1 MLPFSISDHNTNRL
15 PVLDPVGNKLVAE
28 GNALTFTLSGSDPDN
43 DALTYSASE
52 LPEGASF
59 NPTTREFSWTPNFI
73 QAGNYPGITFIV
85 TDGSLSDSETIT
97 ITVNNTNRAPV
108 LDSIGNKPVAEGS
121 ALNFTLSGSDPDG
134 DSLTYSASGLP
145 SGANFNLT
153 TRQFTWTPDFT
164 QAGSY
169 AGVTFAVTDGSLSD
183 SEIIT
188 ITVNNTPQAP
198 VLNNIGNKSVLEG
211 ETLSFT
217 ITASDA
223 DNDALTYSDS
233 SLPPGASFNPVTRQ
247 FSWTPNFSQAG
258 SWPGVT
264 FTVSD
269 GSLSDSESITITV
282 TNFNRD
288 PDGTIIS
295 PATDKT
301 IYAGQPVNFQGT
313 GSDPDDDSLSFEW
326 NFNGGAPNSAAQNP
340 GRVTFNTPGVYT
352 VTLTVTD
359 SLGLADPVPDTRI
372 ITVKPLEPVVFVEP
386 NGICGGNLPCL
397 TSIQEA
403 ISIVALGGTIRV
415 GQGLYRENLL
425 VNTSNDFNLQGGWN
439 ADFTTPSTNPALTI
453 IDGDLTAD
461 GVGEGSVIALEA
473 SSGEEIQL
481 TINRFTIQNGNDQ
494 TGGGIFASAAT
505 GGQINLTLSGNI
517 IRNNKSSNSGGGVTV
532 SSQGSGS
539 EIQAELIN
547 NMIYRNET
555 TGDGGGIFAFS
566 DNSGE
571 VNLTLTNN
579 TVTDNSAK
587 GVGGGLRASANSG
600 SETDVTATNNII
612 WGNSA
617 SSGHDVAIRQSLGGD
632 ATVQSSFNDI
642 GDVFPDADAPG
653 TYDDLGDNIDANPLF
668 VDLSVGD
675 LHLGVGSP
683 AKNAGTDTGA
693 PIEDFEGD
701 GRPQGSYYDIGAD
714 EVPVASPGQG
724 LDVRTDTF
732 PAGEVGVGY
741 GYGLEILCPFGKP
754 ELGHFFR

>member
-1 MLPFSISDHNTNRL
+1 MQTENQMSMWMNHQHISLTEDFLKRSESVLRGQALKTGRWLNNGPKEMAAMLPFSISDHNTNRL

-301 IYAGQPVNFQGT
+301 IYAG
-313 GSDPDDDSLSFEW
+313 
-326 NFNGGAPNSAAQNP
+326 
-340 GRVTFNTPGVYT
+340 
-352 VTLTVTD
+352 
-359 SLGLADPVPDTRI
+359 
-372 ITVKPLEPVVFVEP
+372 
-386 NGICGGNLPCL
+386 
-397 TSIQEA
+397 
-403 ISIVALGGTIRV
+403 
-415 GQGLYRENLL
+415 
-425 VNTSNDFNLQGGWN
+425 
-439 ADFTTPSTNPALTI
+439 
-453 IDGDLTAD
+453 
-461 GVGEGSVIALEA
+461 
-473 SSGEEIQL
+473 
-481 TINRFTIQNGNDQ
+481 
-494 TGGGIFASAAT
+494 
-505 GGQINLTLSGNI
+505 
-517 IRNNKSSNSGGGVTV
+517 
-532 SSQGSGS
+532 
-539 EIQAELIN
+539 
-547 NMIYRNET
+547 
-555 TGDGGGIFAFS
+555 
-566 DNSGE
+566 
-571 VNLTLTNN
+571 
-579 TVTDNSAK
+579 
-587 GVGGGLRASANSG
+587 
-600 SETDVTATNNII
+600 
-612 WGNSA
+612 
-617 SSGHDVAIRQSLGGD
+617 
-632 ATVQSSFNDI
+632 
-642 GDVFPDADAPG
+642 
-653 TYDDLGDNIDANPLF
+653 
-668 VDLSVGD
+668 
-675 LHLGVGSP
+675 
-683 AKNAGTDTGA
+683 
-693 PIEDFEGD
+693 
-701 GRPQGSYYDIGAD
+701 
-714 EVPVASPGQG
+714 
-724 LDVRTDTF
+724 
-732 PAGEVGVGY
+732 
-741 GYGLEILCPFGKP
+741 
-754 ELGHFFR
+754 